1 MNPNYLKNESDIDL
15 GYGQL
20 FNILLRRRL
29 WFLSV
34 FLGVISMSAI
44 ATLLMKPTYESRMQL
59 LVEPN
64 LVDYSERETLTGEQ
78 QPIQWSQSR
87 LNVDYATQL
96 TLMRSPEFLEK
107 AVALLRPEYPD
118 LEAADLATKFT
129 LTQAVEDDINT
140 RIFQAVYTDSDEVKA
155 QKVLQAMQQVYQDY
169 NIQQENLR
177 LTQGLAIIERQL
189 PAARKNYL
197 QAEAALERF
206 RRRKNL
212 INPEQQATALTAE
225 LNTVNKERAI
235 LRAHYQAIQA
245 RYNDL
250 QQQLAIS
257 PQEALVSSRLSE
269 STRYQ
274 KLIEEFQTTEL
285 TLAAQRAIYTDA
297 SPVIQ
302 NLVEKRQ
309 NELALLEKELDEILP
324 SQNQIPLNSPLKR
337 GKSKIHPLKEGQ
349 LGETELVLVG
359 KLVDAHTEL
368 KSLAA
373 RDRSLLQTEQQ
384 LHTQLNQFP
393 NLIAEYDRLQPE
405 VEIQRESI
413 KQLLS
418 AQQQLTLELARGG
431 FKWKIVEAPQI
442 GEKIAPSLKISL
454 LLGAVIGL
462 FLGGIAAFLREAT
475 DDKIHSVEQ
484 IKQAIDL
491 PVLASVP
498 ALLPLNN
505 SRAKKE
511 PIPLLQMLNW
521 LPFRESTDLI
531 YQNIRLLNATS
542 NLKSILVT
550 SAQAGEGKST
560 LALGLALSAARF
572 RKKVLL
578 IDANLRCPSLHEQL
592 NLPNQGGLSI
602 LLSSLDMPKPRRL
615 FILGLTIEVLTAGAK
630 SDDPVKLLNSQ
641 RFGKLMSHFEQNY
654 DLVLLDVPPILGMPE
669 YDLAEI
675 QKTSSEKTLSLKL
688 QQTRVGT
695 VDVLQIAS
703 FCKGILLVT
712 RMDRIAKSE
721 LIRAREMLGHFNAIG
736 VVANE
741 VKNRQK
747 KYITHLEL
755 DRIEV
760 QNSKVDSR
768 N

>member
-20 FNILLRRRL
+20 VSILLRRQL

-34 FLGVISMSAI
+34 FLGVISISAI
-44 ATLLMKPTYESRMQL
+44 ATLLMKPTYESRIQL

-64 LVDYSERETLTGEQ
+64 LVDYSERETLAGEQ

-118 LEAADLATKFT
+118 LEATDLATKFI
-129 LTQAVEDDINT
+129 LTQAVEEDINT
-140 RIFQAVYTDSDEVKA
+140 RIFQAVYTDSDKIKA

-169 NIQQENLR
+169 NLQQENLR
-177 LTQGLAIIERQL
+177 LTQGLAVIERQL

-197 QAEAALERF
+197 QAEEALERF
-206 RRRKNL
+206 RRKKNL
-212 INPEQQATALTAE
+212 INPEQQATALTEE

-235 LRAHYQAIQA
+235 LRAHYQATQA

-250 QQQLAIS
+250 QQQLTIS
-257 PQEALVSSRLSE
+257 PKEALISSRLSE
-269 STRYQ
+269 SSRYQ
-274 KLIEEFQTTEL
+274 NLLKEFQTTEL
-285 TLAAQRAIYTDA
+285 TLAQQRVIYTDS

-309 NELALLEKELDEILP
+309 NELALLEKELDEVLGKVQ
-324 SQNQIPLNSPLKR
+324 SQRKVTGEEL
-337 GKSKIHPLKEGQ
+337 LKEGQ
-349 LGETELVLVG
+349 LGATELVLVER
-359 KLVDAHTEL
+359 LVDAQTEL
-368 KSLAA
+368 KSLSA
-373 RDRSLLQTEQQ
+373 RDRSLLQTEQK
-384 LHTQLNQFP
+384 LRAQLNQFP

-418 AQQQLTLELARGG
+418 AQQQLSLELARGG

-442 GEKIAPSLKISL
+442 GEKIAPSLTINL

-462 FLGGIAAFLREAT
+462 FLGGIVVFICEAT

-498 ALLPLNN
+498 TLLPLNH
-505 SRAKKE
+505 SRDKKE
-511 PIPLLQMLNW
+511 RIPLLEMLNW

-531 YQNIRLLNATS
+531 YTNIQLLNATS

-592 NLPNQGGLSI
+592 NLPNQGGLSN
-602 LLSSLDMPKPRRL
+602 LLSSLDMPKPRKL
-615 FILGLTIEVLTAGAK
+615 FILGLTIEVLTAG
-630 SDDPVKLLNSQ
+630 SEPDDPVKLLNSQ

-675 QKTSSEKTLSLKL
+675 KKTPSEKTLSLEL

-695 VDVLQIAS
+695 VDVLQVAS

-712 RMDRIAKSE
+712 RMNRIAKSE

-736 VVANE
+736 VIANG

-755 DRIEV
+755 DRLGV
-760 QNSKVDSR
+760 QKSEVDSR

>member
-20 FNILLRRRL
+20 VSILLRRRF

-34 FLGVISMSAI
+34 LLGVISISAI
-44 ATLLMKPTYESRMQL
+44 ATLIMKPTYESRMQL

-118 LEAADLATKFT
+118 LEAEDLITKFT
-129 LTQAVEDDINT
+129 LSQAVEDDINT

-169 NIQQENLR
+169 NIQQDNLR
-177 LTQGLAIIERQL
+177 LTQGLAVIERQL

-197 QAEAALERF
+197 QAEEALERF

-212 INPEQQATALTAE
+212 INPEQQATAITEE
-225 LNTVNKERAI
+225 LNAVSKERAI
-235 LRAHYQAIQA
+235 IRAHYQAIQA

-250 QQQLAIS
+250 QQQLSIS
-257 PQEALVSSRLSE
+257 PKEALVSSRLSE
-269 STRYQ
+269 SSRYQ
-274 KLIEEFQTTEL
+274 NLLKEYQTTEL
-285 TLAAQRAIYTDA
+285 SLAAQRSIYTDS

-309 NELALLEKELDEILP
+309 NELALLEKELDGVLGKVR
-324 SQNQIPLNSPLKR
+324 SQRKVTGEGL
-337 GKSKIHPLKEGQ
+337 LKEGQ

-359 KLVDAHTEL
+359 KLVDAQTEL

-384 LHTQLNQFP
+384 LRAQLNQFP

-418 AQQQLTLELARGG
+418 AQQQLSLELARGG

-442 GEKIAPSLKISL
+442 GEKVAPSLKINL
-454 LLGAVIGL
+454 LLGAVVGL
-462 FLGGIAAFLREAT
+462 FLGGIAAFIREAS

-491 PVLASVP
+491 SVLASVP

-511 PIPLLQMLNW
+511 PIPILEMLNW

-531 YQNIRLLNATS
+531 YQNIQLLNITS

-550 SAQAGEGKST
+550 STQTGEGKST

-592 NLPNQGGLSI
+592 NLPDRGGLST
-602 LLSSLDMPKPRRL
+602 LLSSLDMPKPHRL
-615 FILGLTIEVLTAGAK
+615 FILGVNIEVLTAGTEP
-630 SDDPVKLLNSQ
+630 DDPVKLLNSQ

-654 DLVLLDVPPILGMPE
+654 DLVLLDAPPILGIDE
-669 YDLAEI
+669 YNIA
-675 QKTSSEKTLSLKL
+675 QL
-688 QQTRVGT
+688 QQNRVGT
-695 VDVLQIAS
+695 VDVLQVAS

-712 RMDRIAKSE
+712 RMNRIAKSE

-736 VVANE
+736 VVANG

-747 KYITHLEL
+747 KYFTHLEL
-755 DRIEV
+755 ARFDV
-760 QNSKVDSR
+760 QDSKVDSR

>member
-20 FNILLRRRL
+20 VSILLRRRF

-34 FLGVISMSAI
+34 FLGILSISAI

-64 LVDYSERETLTGEQ
+64 LVDYTERETLAGEQ
-78 QPIQWSQSR
+78 QQIQWSQSR

-118 LEAADLATKFT
+118 LKAADLATKFM

-177 LTQGLAIIERQL
+177 LTQGLAVIERQL

-197 QAEAALERF
+197 QAEEALKRF
-206 RRRKNL
+206 RRKENL
-212 INPEQQATALTAE
+212 INPEQQATALTEE
-225 LNTVNKERAI
+225 LNAVSKERAI
-235 LRAHYQAIQA
+235 IRAHYQAIQA

-250 QQQLAIS
+250 QQQLSIS
-257 PQEALVSSRLSE
+257 PKEALISSRLSE
-269 STRYQ
+269 SSRYQ
-274 KLIEEFQTTEL
+274 NLLKEFQTTEL
-285 TLAAQRAIYTDA
+285 SLAAQRAIYTDS
-297 SPVIQ
+297 SPLIQ

-309 NELALLEKELDEILP
+309 NELALLEKELDEVLGKV
-324 SQNQIPLNSPLKR
+324 SQRKVTGEEL
-337 GKSKIHPLKEGQ
+337 LKEGQ

-359 KLVDAHTEL
+359 KLVDAQTEL
-368 KSLAA
+368 KSLSA
-373 RDRSLLQTEQQ
+373 RDRSLLQTEQK
-384 LHTQLNQFP
+384 LRAQLNQFP

-418 AQQQLTLELARGG
+418 AQQQLSLELARGG

-442 GEKIAPSLKISL
+442 GEKTAPSLKIYL

-462 FLGGIAAFLREAT
+462 FLGAIAAFIREAT

-498 ALLPLNN
+498 ALLPLAR

-511 PIPLLQMLNW
+511 PIPILEMLNW

-531 YQNIRLLNATS
+531 YQNIQLLNITS

-550 SAQAGEGKST
+550 STQTGEGKST

-592 NLPNQGGLSI
+592 NLPNQEGLST
-602 LLSSLDMPKPRRL
+602 LLSSLDMPKPHRL
-615 FILGLTIEVLTAGAK
+615 FLLGLTVEVLTVGTEP
-630 SDDPVKLLNSQ
+630 DDPVKLLSSQ

-654 DLVLLDVPPILGMPE
+654 DLVLLDVPPILGMPG
-669 YDLAEI
+669 YDLAE
-675 QKTSSEKTLSLKL
+675 L
-688 QQTRVGT
+688 QQSRVGT
-695 VDVLQIAS
+695 VDVLQVAS

-712 RMDRIAKSE
+712 RMNQIAKSE

-736 VVANE
+736 VVANG
-741 VKNRQK
+741 VRNRQK
-747 KYITHLEL
+747 SSLEIIH
-755 DRIEV
+755 RGERPFARTEV
-760 QNSKVDSR
+760 KR
-768 N
+768 

>member
-20 FNILLRRRL
+20 FSILLRRRF

-34 FLGVISMSAI
+34 FLGVISISAI
-44 ATLLMKPTYESRMQL
+44 ATLIMKPTYESRMQL

-118 LEAADLATKFT
+118 LEAEDLITKFT

-177 LTQGLAIIERQL
+177 LTQGLAVIERQL

-197 QAEAALERF
+197 QAEEALERF
-206 RRRKNL
+206 RRKENL
-212 INPEQQATALTAE
+212 INPEQQATALTEE

-257 PQEALVSSRLSE
+257 PQEALISSRLSE
-269 STRYQ
+269 SSRYQ
-274 KLIEEFQTTEL
+274 NLIKEFQTTEL

-324 SQNQIPLNSPLKR
+324 TQNL
-337 GKSKIHPLKEGQ
+337 KSKIQNPKSKIQNPLREGQ
-349 LGETELVLVG
+349 LGATELVLVG

-373 RDRSLLQTEQQ
+373 RDRSLLQTEQK
-384 LHTQLNQFP
+384 LRSQLNQFP

-413 KQLLS
+413 KQLLA

-442 GEKIAPSLKISL
+442 GEKIAPSLKINL

-462 FLGGIAAFLREAT
+462 FLGGIAAFIREAT

-498 ALLPLNN
+498 ALLPLDG
-505 SRAKKE
+505 SRAKKKR
-511 PIPLLQMLNW
+511 IPLLEMLNW
-521 LPFRESTDLI
+521 LPFRESIDLI
-531 YQNIRLLNATS
+531 YKNIQLLNATA

-550 SAQAGEGKST
+550 SAQDGEGKST

-592 NLPNQGGLSI
+592 NLPNQGGLST
-602 LLSSLDMPKPRRL
+602 LLSSLDMPKPRRIS
-615 FILGLTIEVLTAGAK
+615 ILGLTIEVVTAGAE

-641 RFGKLMSHFEQNY
+641 RFGKLISHFEQNY
-654 DLVLLDVPPILGMPE
+654 DLVLLDAPPILGIPE

-675 QKTSSEKTLSLKL
+675 KKTSSENTLSLKL

-695 VDVLQIAS
+695 VDVLQVAS
-703 FCKGILLVT
+703 LCRGILLVT
-712 RMDRIAKSE
+712 RMNQIAKSE

-736 VVANE
+736 VVANG

-747 KYITHLEL
+747 SRLEAISTGEQPFV
-755 DRIEV
+755 RT
-760 QNSKVDSR
+760 KVGK
-768 N
+768 

>member
-20 FNILLRRRL
+20 FNILLRRRF

-44 ATLLMKPTYESRMQL
+44 ATLIMKPTYESRMQL

-118 LEAADLATKFT
+118 LEAEDLITKFT

-140 RIFQAVYTDSDEVKA
+140 RIFQAVYIDSDEVKA

-177 LTQGLAIIERQL
+177 LTQGLAVIERQL

-212 INPEQQATALTAE
+212 INPEQQATALTEE
-225 LNTVNKERAI
+225 LNTVSKERAI
-235 LRAHYQAIQA
+235 IRAHYQAIQA

-257 PQEALVSSRLSE
+257 PKEALISSRLSE

-274 KLIEEFQTTEL
+274 NLIKEFQTTEL
-285 TLAAQRAIYTDA
+285 TLAAQRAIYTNS

-324 SQNQIPLNSPLKR
+324 SQNL
-337 GKSKIHPLKEGQ
+337 KSKIQNPLREGQ

-359 KLVDAHTEL
+359 KLADAHTEL

-384 LHTQLNQFP
+384 LRTQLNQFP

-431 FKWKIVEAPQI
+431 FKWKIVEAPQF

-462 FLGGIAAFLREAT
+462 FLGGIAAFIREAT

-491 PVLASVP
+491 PVLASIP
-498 ALLPLNN
+498 ALLPLNK
-505 SRAKKE
+505 ATKKE
-511 PIPLLQMLNW
+511 RIPLLEMLNW

-531 YQNIRLLNATS
+531 YQNIQLLNATS

-550 SAQAGEGKST
+550 SAQDEEGKST

-592 NLPNQGGLSI
+592 NLPNQEGLST
-602 LLSSLDMPKPRRL
+602 LLSSLDIPKPRRL
-615 FILGLTIEVLTAGAK
+615 FILGLTIEVLTAGTNP
-630 SDDPVKLLNSQ
+630 DDPVKLLNSQ

-654 DLVLLDVPPILGMPE
+654 DLVLLDAPPILGIPE
-669 YDLAEI
+669 YNPA
-675 QKTSSEKTLSLKL
+675 L

-695 VDVLQIAS
+695 VDVLQVAS
-703 FCKGILLVT
+703 LCRGILLVT
-712 RMDRIAKSE
+712 RMNQIAKSE

-736 VVANE
+736 VVANGD
-741 VKNRQK
+741 KNRQK
-747 KYITHLEL
+747 SRLEIISM
-755 DRIEV
+755 RE
-760 QNSKVDSR
+760 QPFARTKVEK
-768 N
+768 